1 MFVHIYRK
9 DAYAACS
16 TSQLEILQAAQF
28 DDHHS
33 TVWRISWNITG
44 TILASS
50 GDDGCLRL
58 WKGTEKY
65 FYLHFLILF
74 YYNIYSM
81 CCVANY
87 LQNWKCIAVLKGD
100 GSGVNTEEGV
110 DREKSVSATA
120 RYFKLGTISN
130 PNQVPWH

>member
-1 MFVHIYRK
+1 MFPYDYRK
-9 DAYAACS
+9 DSFAACQ

-50 GDDGCLRL
+50 GDDGCLRM
-58 WKGTEKY
+58 WKGDKQMIV
-65 FYLHFLILF
+65 YLLHYTYMRCFFPL
-74 YYNIYSM
+74 
-81 CCVANY
+81 ANY

-100 GSGVNTEEGV
+100 GSGVSSEDGSERDKT
-110 DREKSVSATA
+110 SSSSTA
-120 RYFKLGTISN
+120 RYFKLGAISN